1 MSSRKLPI
9 ADEQRYVDPLQALS
23 LPPAHTADVC
33 EGYQAM
39 AMDKQREAEAL
50 DWSEAMIGVSERTLE

>member
-1 MSSRKLPI
+1 MSSRKFPI
-9 ADEQRYVDPLQALS
+9 ADEHRYVDPLQTLG
-23 LPPAHTADVC
+23 LPPAHSADVC

-50 DWSEAMIGVSERTLE
+50 EWSEAMLCAAERPLK